1 LQRVLFGRKRN
12 PQRTLNSFFTGFFI
26 KPRKSSYQGVPKVGK
41 KRKRGTGSKGLVFL
55 LTTNQERGHRMHF
68 IKIFIFTLLSLA
80 IGFLGCTQEAKKV
93 EAPTQEQIT
102 KDLVPP
108 KAEVKGPAFL
118 VELSELKVVTTV
130 NIASKEIVETPS
142 LKGNIKITN
151 KSKDILDIQAVTL
164 EYLDEAGRPIPYK
177 SEEKVV
183 KVSPFW
189 KALQPEGIT
198 EGSLDVTI
206 PMNAIKGKSLR
217 KIEVNLVYVPSPL
230 KRETLT
236 LSEKVE

>member
-1 LQRVLFGRKRN
+1 
-12 PQRTLNSFFTGFFI
+12 
-26 KPRKSSYQGVPKVGK
+26 
-41 KRKRGTGSKGLVFL
+41 
-55 LTTNQERGHRMHF
+55 MHF
-68 IKIFIFTLLSLA
+68 KKIFIFIGLSLA
-80 IGFLGCTQEAKKV
+80 IGFLGCAERKV

-102 KDLVPP
+102 KNLVPP
-108 KAEVKGPAFL
+108 KVEVKGSAFL
-118 VELSELKVVTTV
+118 VELNELKVVTTV

-164 EYLDEAGRPIPYK
+164 EYLDEAGKPIPYK
-177 SEEKVV
+177 SEEKEV

-189 KALQPEGIT
+189 KALQPEGVT

-206 PMNAIKGKSLR
+206 PINAIKEKSLR
-217 KIEVNLVYVPSPL
+217 KIGVNLVFIPSPL